1 MVRGA
6 RLGLAVAAGMAALLA
21 IAALATDSSPAP
33 ATEDCL
39 MCHRDPGLAR
49 STGRGGSLTVDPKAF
64 ENSVHAK
71 LTCVGCHRDAT
82 GAEHSPNLEK
92 VTCARCHPAA
102 ADSLTH
108 SVHRMTAETPQAACA
123 RCHGVHDVVRP
134 AASERAKCV
143 TCHPT
148 VVRDYETSIHGV
160 ALAHGDTDASTCRDC
175 HGRTH
180 TVRVHTDSLAMTSRQ
195 QLDKTCGRCHADR
208 ELMARRKITIPEAV
222 QLFQRSVHGRSN
234 DPRAARCNDCH
245 ESHRL
250 RRANDPLSSI
260 YRQNIPT
267 TCGRCHVKEVRAYRT
282 GVHGS
287 ASERGVVAAP
297 VCTDCHGEHLIRGPR
312 DLDSPVAAANVT
324 ATCSRCHEATGIRE
338 TFGLPAGR
346 LESYRDSYHGLA
358 ARGGSKVVANCES
371 CHGYHDILPSSDPR
385 SSVSPQR
392 LAVTCGRCHPG
403 AGDRVKLGPVHVA
416 MATTTQPI
424 LYWTRLLY
432 VSLIIGVIGFMLVH
446 NGLDFFRK
454 IRRSLQSHLGRV
466 PPLAHAASRWYERMT
481 ALERIQHGLLAVSF
495 FTLVFTGFAL
505 KFPENWLFSGFSNLE
520 GGHLWRGLIHRIA
533 AVVMVTVSLFHVF
546 YLTTRRGRGL
556 VKDLFPTIRD
566 GLDMLQNTLYLA
578 GLRRTPAQFAR
589 FGYIEK
595 AEYWAL
601 IWGTLVMT
609 ATGFALWFENAS
621 LQVLPKWVLDLATLI
636 HYYEAWLA
644 FLAIVVWHLYQN
656 IVNPDVYPMN
666 WTWLTGRISDEQLRH
681 EHLLEWQATESA
693 AEHEAEEEAAARAAA
708 EAAARATRAEG
719 GEASGTEAGRAPT

>member
-1 MVRGA
+1 M
-6 RLGLAVAAGMAALLA
+6 
-21 IAALATDSSPAP
+21 LATSPSHSPAAP
-33 ATEDCL
+33 SAEDCL
-39 MCHRDPGLAR
+39 MCHGDPGLAR
-49 STGRGGSLTVDPKAF
+49 STGRGASLTVDPKAF
-64 ENSVHAK
+64 ASSVHAR

-82 GAEHSPNLEK
+82 GAEHATRLEP
-92 VTCARCHPAA
+92 VSCARCHAAA
-102 ADSLTH
+102 ADSITH
-108 SVHRMTAETPQAACA
+108 SVHRRAAETAQGACV
-123 RCHGVHDVVRP
+123 RCHGVHDVVPPVR
-134 AASERAKCV
+134 SERAKCV

-148 VVRDYETSIHGV
+148 VVREYEGSVHGV
-160 ALAHGDTDASTCRDC
+160 ALVKGDPEASTCRGC
-175 HGRTH
+175 HGPTH
-180 TVRVHTDSLAMTSRQ
+180 TVRAHTDSLALTSRAR
-195 QLDKTCGRCHADR
+195 LAETCGRCHSDR
-208 ELMARRKITIPEAV
+208 ELVARRKITIPQAV
-222 QLFQRSVHGRSN
+222 QLFQKSVHGRSS
-234 DPRAARCNDCH
+234 DPGAARCDDCH

-250 RRANDPLSSI
+250 RRANDPQSSI

-267 TCGRCHVKEVRAYRT
+267 TCGRCHAREARAYCT

-385 SSVSPQR
+385 STISPRR
-392 LAVTCGRCHPG
+392 LAATCGRCHPG

-416 MATTTQPI
+416 MATTKEPV
-424 LYWTRLLY
+424 LYWTRILY
-432 VSLIIGVIGFMLVH
+432 LGLIIGVIGFMLVH

-466 PPLAHAASRWYERMT
+466 PPLAPAASRWYERMT
-481 ALERIQHGLLAVSF
+481 VLERLQHGLLAVSF
-495 FTLVFTGFAL
+495 FTLVYTGFAL

-533 AVVMVTVSLFHVF
+533 AVVMVAVSLFHVF
-546 YLTTRRGRGL
+546 YLTTKRGRGL

-566 GLDMLQNTLYLA
+566 GVDLLQNTLYLA

-601 IWGTLVMT
+601 IWGTFVMT

-621 LQVLPKWVLDLATLI
+621 LQMLPKWVLDLATLI

-644 FLAIVVWHLYQN
+644 LLAIVVWHLYQN
-656 IVNPDVYPMN
+656 LVNPDVYPMN
-666 WTWLTGRISDEQLRH
+666 WTWLTGRISDGQLRH
-681 EHLLEWQATESA
+681 EHLLEWQRIEA
-693 AEHEAEEEAAARAAA
+693 AEERAAAARAA
-708 EAAARATRAEG
+708 EAAAPATKAEG
-719 GEASGTEAGRAPT
+719 GEAAVNPDEPPA